1 MGTAY
6 DRDVIAR
13 ADEQAALIRARRFD
27 ELDLDH
33 LADEIEDVNKSE
45 RRELASRM
53 AVLIM
58 HRLEWQMQPDRR
70 GPTRE
75 TTFGEQGRRLRRAL
89 ERTPSL
95 RTMPTD
101 PEWIEDIWT
110 DGVAGAMRETGLDR
124 IAFPVEC
131 PWPLRDMIRDG
142 WKPD

>member
-27 ELDLDH
+27 ELELDH

-58 HRLEWQMQPDRR
+58 HRLEWQ
-70 GPTRE
+70 
-75 TTFGEQGRRLRRAL
+75 
-89 ERTPSL
+89 
-95 RTMPTD
+95 
-101 PEWIEDIWT
+101 
-110 DGVAGAMRETGLDR
+110 
-124 IAFPVEC
+124 
-131 PWPLRDMIRDG
+131 
-142 WKPD
+142 